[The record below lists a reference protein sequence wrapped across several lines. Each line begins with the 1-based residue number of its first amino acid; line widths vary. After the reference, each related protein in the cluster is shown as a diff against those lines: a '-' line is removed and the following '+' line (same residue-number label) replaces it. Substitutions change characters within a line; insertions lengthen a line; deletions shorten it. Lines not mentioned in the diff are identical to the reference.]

1 MEKYSD
7 IILKIQE
14 YADKT
19 LQFGCIV
26 DTPTR
31 WYWIIVQKTNPRKW
45 TKDQPHYVCK
55 PPLVDGN
62 TNGDF
67 FVDEDKITYIIGLPM
82 DMNRVNYLYL
92 FYQNFYKDLPENDKL
107 TMQYNYYHIDKALQ
121 KNPNLYNLNVFDWH
135 EEFVKLVYDMLR
147 PLPVIKPQ

>member
-1 MEKYSD
+1 MQKYSD

-26 DTPTR
+26 DI
-31 WYWIIVQKTNPRKW
+31 YWVYEVCPR
-45 TKDQPHYVCK
+45 YVR
-55 PPLVDGN
+55 LVDYLDQN
-62 TNGDF
+62 EYNLAIWDNFKEFISHTVTEQSNR
-67 FVDEDKITYIIGLPM
+67 IIGLPM

-92 FYQNFYKDLPENDKL
+92 FYQNFCKEITEDVKL
-107 TMQYNYYHIDKALQ
+107 TMQYNYYHITAALE
-121 KNPNLYNLNVFDWH
+121 KNPNLYNLNIFDRH

-147 PLPVIKPQ
+147 AAPIIQKD